1 MATESLSHARSVAWL
16 PEPVEG
22 TVRGDRLT
30 GVAVG
35 TVVVIREDV
44 AARTPEF
51 AGDSLA
57 PLSRVARASMT
68 AISLS

>member
-1 MATESLSHARSVAWL
+1 MATESLSSARSVVWS
-16 PEPVEG
+16 PKPVEG

-30 GVAVG
+30 WVAVG
-35 TVVVIREDV
+35 TEVVVIREDV

-57 PLSRVARASMT
+57 PLSRVAGESVTDTMT
-68 AISLS
+68 